1 MVILFN
7 LMELMLLTHLLLK
20 PKITGQT
27 GDSGTT
33 EVEIV
38 APLKHLSNFSRT
50 LELPLINCEVD
61 LILTWSADRFAFK
74 QKTIKQPAYFLKTD
88 EFCSIFCH
96 SNLHNFG
103 YILGK
108 VATQQFLEIPQK
120 SKRAVK
126 HAIFQFF
133 PFPFFQISNGY
144 CQKSYNG
151 FQVFL
156 GSSSTSQIFMIYT
169 FLTKKRRLF

>member
-61 LILTWSADRFAFK
+61 LILTWSADRFTFK

-88 EFCSIFCH
+88 EFCPIFCH
-96 SNLHNFG
+96 SALAIFWEKLQHNNF
-103 YILGK
+103 
-108 VATQQFLEIPQK
+108 QK
-120 SKRAVK
+120 SHRSQNGPSNML
-126 HAIFQFF
+126 FFNFSLF
-133 PFPFFQISNGY
+133 PFSRFQTATVKNLIMDFK
-144 CQKSYNG
+144 C
-151 FQVFL
+151 
-156 GSSSTSQIFMIYT
+156 SQEVLLRHKY
-169 FLTKKRRLF
+169 L